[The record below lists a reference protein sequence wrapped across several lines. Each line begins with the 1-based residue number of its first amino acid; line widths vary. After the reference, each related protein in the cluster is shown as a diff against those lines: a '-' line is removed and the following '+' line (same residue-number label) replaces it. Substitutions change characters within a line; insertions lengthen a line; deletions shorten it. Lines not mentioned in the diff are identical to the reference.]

1 MIFGNKQAT
10 KSKTVNAVKE
20 EKDYYGIVCTMPMRR
35 HEWVVVRFVRKICPQ
50 IEIDQGEYRMYIR
63 SKCTL

>member
-1 MIFGNKQAT
+1 MIFGNKQAA

-35 HEWVVVRFVRKICPQ
+35 HEWVVVRFVRKSCPQ
-50 IEIDQGEYRMYIR
+50 M
-63 SKCTL
+63 